1 MIDLKGKNMKTLTR
15 VDFLSAATLLA
26 VDVATIMAVAEVESS
41 GSGFFLDGQ
50 PKILFEAHVFHK
62 RTDGIYDA
70 SHPNLSSPTWN
81 KALYLGGT
89 QEHVRLAEAAK
100 LDRTAALESA
110 SWGMF
115 QIMGF
120 NWQRCGFA
128 DLQSFINAMYESEG
142 AQLKAF
148 CAFVKSSNLDDEL
161 QRGDLL
167 AFALGYNGPKQA
179 ENHYADKLYA
189 SRERYTAAQDSSRR
203 LV

>member
-1 MIDLKGKNMKTLTR
+1 MTKILTR
-15 VDFLSAATLLA
+15 VDFLAAATALG
-26 VDVATIMAVAEVESS
+26 VDVPTIMAVAEVESS
-41 GSGFFLDGQ
+41 GSGFFADGQ

-62 RTDGIYDA
+62 RTNGVFDA
-70 SHPNLSSPTWN
+70 THPNLSSPSWN
-81 KALYLGGT
+81 KDLYLGGA
-89 QEHVRLAEAAK
+89 QEHIRLAEAVK
-100 LDRTAALESA
+100 LDRVAALESA

-120 NWQRCGFA
+120 NWSRCGFQN
-128 DLQSFINAMYESEG
+128 LQSFINAMYESEG

-167 AFALGYNGPKQA
+167 AFALGYNGPRQA
-179 ENHYADKLYA
+179 ENRYADKLYA
-189 SRERYTAAQDSSRR
+189 ARARFVAAQDPSRR